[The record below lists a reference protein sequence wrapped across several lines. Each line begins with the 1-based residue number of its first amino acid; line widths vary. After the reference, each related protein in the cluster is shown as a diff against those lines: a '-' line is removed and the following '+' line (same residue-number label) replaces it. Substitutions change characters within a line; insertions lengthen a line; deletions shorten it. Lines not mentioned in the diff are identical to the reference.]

1 MPPLGDAPCKSDEMA
16 LPPEIRR
23 EARRLHQAVAAIDYV
38 LPGTLSHRRVR
49 CGRTGC
55 RCHADPPELHGP
67 YWWWTR
73 KVDKKTVTR
82 LLTDEQATDYE
93 EWFQNAR
100 RLRALITELEALG
113 LRAVEADP
121 RSVRRPGGR
130 RPATGD

>member
-1 MPPLGDAPCKSDEMA
+1 MPSVGDAPCQPDEMA
-16 LPPEIRR
+16 VPPEIGR
-23 EARRLHQAVAAIDYV
+23 EARRLRQAIAAIDYV
-38 LPGTLSHRRVR
+38 LPGTLSRRRVR
-49 CGRTGC
+49 CGRAGC

-73 KVDKKTVTR
+73 KVENKTVTR

-93 EWFQNAR
+93 VWFQNAR
-100 RLRALITELEALG
+100 RLRALITELEALC

-130 RPATGD
+130 RPANGA